1 MSRIASRGRPDLL
14 HQPLGQ
20 VCLQEIRQRIA
31 NHPLLPPIAVGLH
44 KTEQEILNQLHPTV
58 CRVVAE
64 GGRGKGLAGAGI
76 CCCPFQIGVMTS
88 EGQAGE
94 P

>member
-1 MSRIASRGRPDLL
+1 ML

-20 VCLQEIRQRIA
+20 VCLQKIRQRIA

-44 KTEQEILNQLHPTV
+44 KTEQEILNQLHHTV

-64 GGRGKGLAGAGI
+64 GGLGKGLAGAGV
-76 CCCPFQIGVMTS
+76 CWCPFQVWVIS